1 MSQSLC
7 NSLFLHFYIFLQC
20 EDVLNIVS
28 YIVPPYGAKALQVVG
43 VDGMKRQTN
52 TGISPLTGR
61 KPCKFTQNAWG
72 NTYLSFVSVP
82 LRGESLARMEKKLAE
97 IKAAANEYQSPYGAK
112 ALQVYQ
118 NYFTATILLKYQS
131 PYGAKALQ
139 VDFWGDTWVEKKKYQ
154 SPYGAKALQDYGNLE
169 FTVGQVEKYQS
180 PYGAKALQV

>member
-61 KPCKFTQNAWG
+61 KPCKASLEKPHKYWLVRAVCGAEANSA
-72 NTYLSFVSVP
+72 LVS
-82 LRGESLARMEKKLAE
+82 
-97 IKAAANEYQSPYGAK
+97 
-112 ALQVYQ
+112 
-118 NYFTATILLKYQS
+118 LKIFS
-131 PYGAKALQ
+131 
-139 VDFWGDTWVEKKKYQ
+139 
-154 SPYGAKALQDYGNLE
+154 
-169 FTVGQVEKYQS
+169 
-180 PYGAKALQV
+180 